1 MHGDGGLGLIIAGIA
16 LGGPLLLGLAG
27 IVAGFRARPAG
38 AAAPGPWSWRLV
50 GQSAL
55 LYAIAFNLTF
65 FIQELF
71 LVVPKAFVPG
81 LNPTLYHNNHNW
93 TGDDPLGELFQGT
106 GALAILISGL
116 VFAAL
121 VARGGGRTS
130 RWRLFFIW
138 MAYHGF
144 FQALPQLATVAL
156 SPGSDVARALTYL
169 QLTDGAKAAAS
180 LTALAGMIFA
190 GLWLTRPLLE
200 TADHAGLIDTAGR
213 RTRYAFAAATLP
225 ALAAIP
231 LIILYRIPRETI
243 EVVLPPIA
251 VTIVGISWIQ
261 ANAWRVANARPN
273 GLRSEGGLAA
283 PLLVALAILAVF
295 QLVLR
300 PGIPFY

>member
-1 MHGDGGLGLIIAGIA
+1 MHGGSGFGLIILAVA

-27 IVAGFRARPAG
+27 IVAGFRARSTGASPPA
-38 AAAPGPWSWRLV
+38 WNWRLFA
-50 GQSAL
+50 QSAL

-65 FIQELF
+65 FLQELF

-81 LNPTLYHNNHNW
+81 LNPTLFHNNHDW
-93 TGDDPLGELFQGT
+93 TGDDPVANLFQGT
-106 GALAILISGL
+106 GALAILISGF
-116 VFAAL
+116 VFAWL
-121 VARGGGRTS
+121 VRAGAGRTPG
-130 RWRLFFIW
+130 WRLFLIW

-169 QLTDGAKAAAS
+169 QLSDGAKMAAS
-180 LTALAGMIFA
+180 LVALAGMIVA
-190 GLWLTRPLLE
+190 GLWSTRPLLE
-200 TADHAGLIDTAGR
+200 TAQRADLVDTAR
-213 RTRYAFAAATLP
+213 QRALYALNVATLP
-225 ALAAIP
+225 AIAAIP

-251 VTIVGISWIQ
+251 VTIVGMSWIQ
-261 ANAWRVANARPN
+261 ANAWRVATVRPD
-273 GLRSEGGLAA
+273 GLRGERALFA
-283 PLLVALAILAVF
+283 PLLAALAILAFF